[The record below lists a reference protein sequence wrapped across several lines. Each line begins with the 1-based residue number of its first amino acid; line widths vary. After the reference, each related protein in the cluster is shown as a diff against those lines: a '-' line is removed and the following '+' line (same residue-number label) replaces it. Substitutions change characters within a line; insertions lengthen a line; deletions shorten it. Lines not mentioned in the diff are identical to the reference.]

1 MTLRP
6 TLTSILRSENKL
18 TISQV
23 FLDTGLVI
31 ALINERDQYHQQA
44 LDLADIY
51 EQYLL
56 VIIDAVFLEIANA
69 LTRNY
74 KQEAIQ
80 IIEELTSSEN
90 VEVVRLTPE
99 FFERAFDLCKKCQ
112 DKSWGLVDCLLFIV
126 MQDKNINFALSFDQ
140 HFIQAGFQLLTSPNR

>member
-1 MTLRP
+1 M
-6 TLTSILRSENKL
+6 
-18 TISQV
+18 TISQA

-99 FFERAFDLCKKCQ
+99 LFERAFDLCKKCQ

-140 HFIQAGFQLLTSPNR
+140 HFIQAGFQLLTFPNR

>member
-1 MTLRP
+1 M
-6 TLTSILRSENKL
+6 EKNKL
-18 TISQV
+18 TISKA
-23 FLDTGLVI
+23 FLDTGFVI

-56 VIIDAVFLEIANA
+56 VITDAVFLEIANA
-69 LTRNY
+69 LSRNY

-80 IIEELTSSEN
+80 VIEELNSSEN

-99 FFERAFDLCKKCQ
+99 LFERAFDLYKKRQ
-112 DKSWGLVDCLLFIV
+112 DKSWGLVDCLSFII
-126 MQDKNINFALSFDQ
+126 MQDQNINFALSFDQ
-140 HFIQAGFQLLTSPNR
+140 HFIQAGFQLLTFPNR

>member
-1 MTLRP
+1 M
-6 TLTSILRSENKL
+6 
-18 TISQV
+18 TISQA
-23 FLDTGLVI
+23 FLDTGFVI

-56 VIIDAVFLEIANA
+56 VITDAVFLEIANA
-69 LTRNY
+69 LSRNY

-80 IIEELTSSEN
+80 VIEELNSSEN

-99 FFERAFDLCKKCQ
+99 LFERAFDLYKKRQ
-112 DKSWGLVDCLLFIV
+112 DKSWGLVDCLSFII
-126 MQDKNINFALSFDQ
+126 MQDQNINFALSFDQ
-140 HFIQAGFQLLTSPNR
+140 HFIQAGFQLLTFPNR

>member
-6 TLTSILRSENKL
+6 TLTSISREKNKL
-18 TISQV
+18 TISQA
-23 FLDTGLVI
+23 FLDTGFVI

-56 VIIDAVFLEIANA
+56 VITDAVFLEIANA
-69 LTRNY
+69 LSRNY

-80 IIEELTSSEN
+80 VIEELNSSEN

-99 FFERAFDLCKKCQ
+99 LFERAFDLYKKRQ
-112 DKSWGLVDCLLFIV
+112 DKSWGLVDCLSFII
-126 MQDKNINFALSFDQ
+126 MQDQNINFALSFDQ
-140 HFIQAGFQLLTSPNR
+140 HFIQAGFQLLTFPNR

>member
-1 MTLRP
+1 MLLI
-6 TLTSILRSENKL
+6 LTSILRSKNKL
-18 TISQV
+18 TISKA
-23 FLDTGLVI
+23 FLDTGFVI

-44 LDLADIY
+44 LDLADLY

-56 VIIDAVFLEIANA
+56 VITDAVFLEIANA
-69 LTRNY
+69 LARNY

-80 IIEELTSSEN
+80 VIEELTSSEN
-90 VEVVRLTPE
+90 VEIVRLTPE
-99 FFERAFDLCKKCQ
+99 LFQRSFDLYKKRQ
-112 DKSWGLVDCLLFIV
+112 DKSWGLVDCFSFII

>member
-1 MTLRP
+1 MRP

>member
-1 MTLRP
+1 LTLRP

>member
-6 TLTSILRSENKL
+6 TLTFISRSKNKL
-18 TISQV
+18 TISQA
-23 FLDTGLVI
+23 FLDTGFVI
-31 ALINERDQYHQQA
+31 VLINERDQYHQQA

-56 VIIDAVFLEIANA
+56 VITDAVFLEIANA
-69 LTRNY
+69 LSRNY

-80 IIEELTSSEN
+80 VIEELNSSEN

-99 FFERAFDLCKKCQ
+99 FFERTFDLYKKRQ
-112 DKSWGLVDCLLFIV
+112 DKSWGLVDCLSFII
-126 MQDKNINFALSFDQ
+126 MQNQNINFALSFDQ
-140 HFIQAGFQLLTSPNR
+140 HFIQAGFQLLTFPNR

>member
-1 MTLRP
+1 M
-6 TLTSILRSENKL
+6 

-23 FLDTGLVI
+23 FLDTGFVI

-44 LDLADIY
+44 LDLADLY

-56 VIIDAVFLEIANA
+56 VITDAVFLEIANA

-99 FFERAFDLCKKCQ
+99 FFERAFDLYK
-112 DKSWGLVDCLLFIV
+112 
-126 MQDKNINFALSFDQ
+126 
-140 HFIQAGFQLLTSPNR
+140 

>member
-1 MTLRP
+1 M
-6 TLTSILRSENKL
+6 
-18 TISQV
+18 TISQA
-23 FLDTGLVI
+23 FLDTGIVI

-56 VIIDAVFLEIANA
+56 VITDAVFLEIANA
-69 LTRNY
+69 LSRNY

-80 IIEELTSSEN
+80 VIEELNSSEN

-99 FFERAFDLCKKCQ
+99 LFERAFDLYKKRQ
-112 DKSWGLVDCLLFIV
+112 DKSWGLVDCLSFII
-126 MQDKNINFALSFDQ
+126 MQDQNINFALSFDQ
-140 HFIQAGFQLLTSPNR
+140 HFIQAGFQLLTFPNR

>member
-1 MTLRP
+1 M
-6 TLTSILRSENKL
+6 EKNKL
-18 TISQV
+18 TISKA
-23 FLDTGLVI
+23 FLDTGFVI

-56 VIIDAVFLEIANA
+56 VITDAVFLEIANA
-69 LTRNY
+69 LARNH

-80 IIEELTSSEN
+80 VIEELTSSEN

-99 FFERAFDLCKKCQ
+99 LFQRAFDLYKKRQ
-112 DKSWGLVDCLLFIV
+112 DKSWGLVDCFSFII
-126 MQDKNINFALSFDQ
+126 MQDKNIHFALSFDQ
-140 HFIQAGFQLLTSPNR
+140 HSIQAGFQLLTSPHR

>member
-1 MTLRP
+1 M
-6 TLTSILRSENKL
+6 EKNKL
-18 TISQV
+18 TISQA
-23 FLDTGLVI
+23 FLDTGFVI

-56 VIIDAVFLEIANA
+56 VITDAVFLEIANA
-69 LTRNY
+69 LSRNY

-80 IIEELTSSEN
+80 VIEELNSSEN

-99 FFERAFDLCKKCQ
+99 LFERAFDLYKKRQ
-112 DKSWGLVDCLLFIV
+112 DKSWGLVDCLSFII
-126 MQDKNINFALSFDQ
+126 MQDQNINFALSFDQ
-140 HFIQAGFQLLTSPNR
+140 HFIQAGFQLLTFPNR

>member
-1 MTLRP
+1 
-6 TLTSILRSENKL
+6 L
-18 TISQV
+18 TISQA
-23 FLDTGLVI
+23 FLDTGFVI
-31 ALINERDQYHQQA
+31 VLINERDQYHQQA

-56 VIIDAVFLEIANA
+56 VITDAVFLEIANA
-69 LTRNY
+69 LSRNY

-80 IIEELTSSEN
+80 VIEELNSSEN

-99 FFERAFDLCKKCQ
+99 FFERTFDLYKKRQ
-112 DKSWGLVDCLLFIV
+112 DKSWGLVDCLSFII

-140 HFIQAGFQLLTSPNR
+140 HFIQAGFQLLTSPHR

>member
-1 MTLRP
+1 M
-6 TLTSILRSENKL
+6 
-18 TISQV
+18 TISQA
-23 FLDTGLVI
+23 FLDTGFVI

-56 VIIDAVFLEIANA
+56 VITDAVFLEIANA
-69 LTRNY
+69 LSPNY

-80 IIEELTSSEN
+80 VIEELNSSEN

-99 FFERAFDLCKKCQ
+99 LFERAFDLYKKRQ
-112 DKSWGLVDCLLFIV
+112 DKSWGLVDCLSFII
-126 MQDKNINFALSFDQ
+126 MQDQNINFALSFDQ
-140 HFIQAGFQLLTSPNR
+140 HFIQAGFQLLTFPNR

>member
-1 MTLRP
+1 
-6 TLTSILRSENKL
+6 L
-18 TISQV
+18 TISQA
-23 FLDTGLVI
+23 FLDTGFVI

-56 VIIDAVFLEIANA
+56 VITDAVFLEIANA
-69 LTRNY
+69 LSRNY

-80 IIEELTSSEN
+80 VIEELNSSEN

-99 FFERAFDLCKKCQ
+99 LFERAFDLYKKRQ
-112 DKSWGLVDCLLFIV
+112 DKSWGLVDCLSFII
-126 MQDKNINFALSFDQ
+126 MQDQNINFALSFDQ
-140 HFIQAGFQLLTSPNR
+140 HFIQAGFQLLTFPNR